1 MNASKHLFLTGYRG
15 TGKSTIGRHLAGQL
29 SRRCVDLDEEIER
42 RVGKTIR
49 QIFDEGGEEAFR
61 HFEAEALEAVT
72 QAEASVIALGGGA
85 IIKEENRRL
94 IAKTGWCCWL
104 NADAETI
111 LGRIHGDAT
120 TSQRR
125 PALTNLSELEEIRKL
140 LAHRQPLYESAS
152 DFRVEVAKRTPEQ
165 IADEVKRQWD
175 AANGSI

>member
-85 IIKEENRRL
+85 IIKEGNRRL
-94 IAKTGWCCWL
+94 IAKTGWCC
-104 NADAETI
+104 
-111 LGRIHGDAT
+111 
-120 TSQRR
+120 
-125 PALTNLSELEEIRKL
+125 
-140 LAHRQPLYESAS
+140 
-152 DFRVEVAKRTPEQ
+152 
-165 IADEVKRQWD
+165 
-175 AANGSI
+175 